1 MKKMMMTRDDDNTK
15 TNETSLGKHELEQI
29 VRQTKLNTTQA
40 SLSSSSWDPEDSLKT
55 GAIDDSNVKQQL
67 TIVENGVLYSA
78 KLYNDLKV
86 KNEFLVKKLKR
97 SMSALEEQKQNFQGL
112 DAMKK
117 AETED
122 GVRITTLKKEVED
135 IEDEITTHAHYARQ
149 LEHMQLRLKNN
160 QLKFDTHMTAMEQSM
175 PSILKEQEDVTHLRR
190 CLGVAM
196 GKAGLVLEETKA
208 GLALAQK
215 ERECLMRKRLDEV
228 RNAENLREWMQRR
241 KEAKRLL
248 ALELRGDL
256 SKDEERFL
264 KDQINA
270 KVTDLK
276 KLQK

>member
-1 MKKMMMTRDDDNTK
+1 MKKVLVRDADNTK
-15 TNETSLGKHELEQI
+15 IKEPLLAKQELEQLA
-29 VRQTKLNTTQA
+29 RQTQLNTA
-40 SLSSSSWDPEDSLKT
+40 PAIFWDPEDSLKT

-67 TIVENGVLYSA
+67 SIVESGVLYSA

-86 KNEFLVKKLKR
+86 KNEYLVKKLKR
-97 SMSALEEQKQNFQGL
+97 SMSALEEQKRNFEGL
-112 DAMKK
+112 DAMKN

-122 GVRITTLKKEVED
+122 GIHIAALKKEVDD
-135 IEDEITTHAHYARQ
+135 IEDEITAHAHYARQ
-149 LEHMQLRLKNN
+149 LDHMQLRLKSN
-160 QLKFDTHMTAMEQSM
+160 QLRFDTHMTAMEQSM

-228 RNAENLREWMQRR
+228 RNAENLREWTRRR
-241 KEAKRLL
+241 KEAKQLL

-264 KDQINA
+264 KDQISA

-276 KLQK
+276 KIQK